1 MAGGGAD
8 TRPPA
13 VARSWWRPDGL
24 VAVQTLVVVLTL
36 VVAAVLHVKI
46 AAGGPADDLRD
57 GLTLCEALGGPVAHR
72 GLWPCLRLS

>member
-1 MAGGGAD
+1 M
-8 TRPPA
+8 
-13 VARSWWRPDGL
+13 
-24 VAVQTLVVVLTL
+24 VVL
-36 VVAAVLHVKI
+36 VVAADISIRLEL